1 MLKWVSELA
10 HSTPIDRGSIALLLK
25 IVTALSFIFASLSL
39 QAAPMPALPDGLSV
53 YDLAKEDRY
62 RSRSVSD
69 YRLMLGA
76 VVKIDRQL
84 RADRDLRLAG
94 ELQQFTWEVPR
105 SHEPRE
111 PFEAMREQL
120 QQRGAKFLYQ
130 CAGRECGAS
139 NIWANDLFRYA
150 NLYGRDDSQ
159 HYLAAQLGGM
169 HFALYAVRRGNQRV
183 YLHLDLISSE
193 DAVETAWYAPLD
205 AQGYM
210 VLPNWPQS
218 PELAVKQLADWMGQ
232 SGASVRLVVHQAG
245 TDTRLAQD
253 ESDRHAKALRQQLL
267 DAGISPQRVET
278 FGVGNLVPSVL
289 GAATQLTVVIVL

>member
-1 MLKWVSELA
+1 MSELTL
-10 HSTPIDRGSIALLLK
+10 SLPTDRGCIALILK
-25 IVTALSFIFASLSL
+25 IVAALSFVFSLMSV
-39 QAAPMPALPDGLSV
+39 QAAPMPSLPDGLSV

-76 VVKIDRQL
+76 VLKIDRQV

-94 ELQQFTWEVPR
+94 ELQQFTWEVAR
-105 SHEPRE
+105 SHEPSE

-159 HYLAAQLGGM
+159 HYLAAQLDGM

-193 DAVETAWYAPLD
+193 DAVETAWFAPLD

-210 VLPNWPQS
+210 VLPHWPES
-218 PELAVKQLADWMGQ
+218 PELAVRQLVDWMEQ
-232 SGASVRLVVHQAG
+232 SGASVRLVVHQSG

-253 ESDRHAKALRQQLL
+253 ESERHAKALRQQLL